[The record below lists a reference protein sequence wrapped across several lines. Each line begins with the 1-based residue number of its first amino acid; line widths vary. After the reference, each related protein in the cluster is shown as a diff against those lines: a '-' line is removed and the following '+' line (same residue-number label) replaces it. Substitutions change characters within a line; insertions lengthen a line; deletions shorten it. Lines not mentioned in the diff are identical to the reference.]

1 MASGLK
7 FDPAQMLRGLDNLQQ
22 RQLYALET
30 AGKVGAAQME
40 TYAKRYAPWHD
51 RTGHARGTIQGKCER
66 REYGVRITLSSGMY
80 YAVYLEYAMG
90 KRWAILWPTMDK
102 LGPDILREIGRLRI

>member
-30 AGKVGAAQME
+30 AGKAGAAQME
-40 TYAKRYAPWHD
+40 RHAKDHAPWQD
-51 RTGHARGTIQGKCER
+51 RTGLARTSIQGACER
-66 REYGVRITLSSGMY
+66 REYGVRITLSGGVY

-90 KRWAILWPTMDK
+90 KRWAILWPTIAQ
-102 LGPDILREIGRLRI
+102 LGPEILRQIGGLHL